1 MVLQKTPHPPAGA
14 TTLIISLGMLHTLP
28 QLGIMM
34 AGVCALVLQGVVV
47 NRLAGVN
54 YPLWK
59 ARSDDGKPEF

>member
-1 MVLQKTPHPPAGA
+1 MGSPPAGA
-14 TTLIISLGMLHTLP
+14 TTLIISLGVLHTLP

-54 YPLWK
+54 FPLWK
-59 ARSDDGKPEF
+59 GKANDDKQEF

>member
-1 MVLQKTPHPPAGA
+1 VGSPPAGA
-14 TTLIISLGMLHTLP
+14 TTLIISLGVLHTLP

-54 YPLWK
+54 FPLWK
-59 ARSDDGKPEF
+59 GKANDDKPEF

>member
-1 MVLQKTPHPPAGA
+1 
-14 TTLIISLGMLHTLP
+14 
-28 QLGIMM
+28 MM

-59 ARSDDGKPEF
+59 EKADDGKPEF